1 MKLLLKKALP
11 VVLSFI
17 IVTAVVLAFVYWRI
31 QTISSQVD
39 KDLQGF
45 SLSTV
50 TDDDVVNKI
59 THSAHRVRDHYSGM
73 SSGADYTLYRR
84 EDHDRFSRTA
94 EIDHGF
100 DVVSASKVINGHL
113 TLKIHSSLEAGEG
126 KIAIIQDNKVIEYLP
141 FGANVTRE
149 YDVKGE
155 SLFLVKTVCDNAK
168 ISIKIERTIVTH
180 D

>member
-1 MKLLLKKALP
+1 MAIYFTSDLHLGHDRDFVWGARGFENLEAMETA
-11 VVLSFI
+11 
-17 IVTAVVLAFVYWRI
+17 IVERFN
-31 QTISSQVD
+31 
-39 KDLQGF
+39 
-45 SLSTV
+45 STV

-59 THSAHRVRDHYSGM
+59 TQSAHRVRDHSSGM